1 MRVILKAVIGSGV
14 SATPLDQL
22 RLIRFDG
29 LMMGGS
35 HSNRISFR
43 HVSAWLM
50 LLALVLRL
58 PAPQGWMPNVSGGGT
73 GAFIVIC
80 SVHGQMT
87 VQLDA
92 NGHPVPVNPD
102 EESNKG
108 SSQPPCA
115 FAGLGGLGAVP
126 PTPIVVAAPE
136 FAGEATLSLSATAP
150 VLQRRDGS
158 IGARGPPLRLT

>member
-1 MRVILKAVIGSGV
+1 MST
-14 SATPLDQL
+14 SPLDQL

-29 LMMGGS
+29 MMMGGA

-50 LLALVLRL
+50 LFALMLRL
-58 PAPQGWMPNVSGGGT
+58 PSPQGWMPNVSGGGT
-73 GAFIVIC
+73 GSFIVIC

-102 EESNKG
+102 EKSDKG

-115 FAGLGGLGAVP
+115 FAGLGGLGGALPEPLLIALPTLAGNAPAAFFTAAVALP
-126 PTPIVVAAPE
+126 
-136 FAGEATLSLSATAP
+136 
-150 VLQRRDGS
+150 RRDGPTE
-158 IGARGPPLRLT
+158 ARGPPSA

>member
-1 MRVILKAVIGSGV
+1 
-14 SATPLDQL
+14 
-22 RLIRFDG
+22 
-29 LMMGGS
+29 MGGA

-50 LLALVLRL
+50 LLALLLRL
-58 PAPQGWMPNVSGGGT
+58 PAPQGWMPNVTGVGT

-115 FAGLGGLGAVP
+115 FAGLGGLGGALP
-126 PTPIVVAAPE
+126 ALHQIGLPMP
-136 FAGEATLSLSATAP
+136 AGYAP
-150 VLQRRDGS
+150 VSFHTLAIAHTRRDGPTE
-158 IGARGPPLRLT
+158 ARGPPSA

>member
-1 MRVILKAVIGSGV
+1 
-14 SATPLDQL
+14 
-22 RLIRFDG
+22 LIRFDG
-29 LMMGGS
+29 MMMGRA

-115 FAGLGGLGAVP
+115 FAGIGGLGAAP

-136 FAGEATLSLSATAP
+136 FAGEATLSLSAIAP

>member
-1 MRVILKAVIGSGV
+1 
-14 SATPLDQL
+14 
-22 RLIRFDG
+22 LIRFDG
-29 LMMGGS
+29 MMMGGA

-50 LLALVLRL
+50 LLALLLRL
-58 PAPQGWMPNVSGGGT
+58 PAPQGWMPNVTGGGT

-102 EESNKG
+102 EDSNKG

-115 FAGLGGLGAVP
+115 FAGIGGLGAAP
-126 PTPIVVAAPE
+126 PSPIDVAAAE
-136 FAGEATLSLSATAP
+136 FAGEAPLSIFVAAP
-150 VLQRRDGS
+150 ALQRRNGS

>member
-1 MRVILKAVIGSGV
+1 MDAV
-14 SATPLDQL
+14 
-22 RLIRFDG
+22 
-29 LMMGGS
+29 
-35 HSNRISFR
+35 HSNRFSIR

-58 PAPQGWMPNVSGGGT
+58 PAPEGWMPNFAGSGNGS
-73 GAFIVIC
+73 FIVIC

-102 EESNKG
+102 EKSDKG

-115 FAGLGGLGAVP
+115 FAGLGGLGGALP
-126 PTPIVVAAPE
+126 EPLLIALPTL
-136 FAGEATLSLSATAP
+136 AGSAP
-150 VLQRRDGS
+150 VAFHTAAVALARRDGPTE
-158 IGARGPPLRLT
+158 ARGPPSA

>member
-1 MRVILKAVIGSGV
+1 L
-14 SATPLDQL
+14 T
-22 RLIRFDG
+22 RFDE
-29 LMMGGS
+29 LMMGGV

-115 FAGLGGLGAVP
+115 FAGLGGLGAAP

-136 FAGEATLSLSATAP
+136 LAGDATRSFSATAP

>member
-1 MRVILKAVIGSGV
+1 
-14 SATPLDQL
+14 
-22 RLIRFDG
+22 
-29 LMMGGS
+29 MMDAA

-50 LLALVLRL
+50 LLALLLRL
-58 PAPQGWMPNVSGGGT
+58 PAPQGWMPNVTGGGT

-115 FAGLGGLGAVP
+115 FAGLGGLGGALPEPHQIALPTLAGNAPDSFLTAAV
-126 PTPIVVAAPE
+126 A
-136 FAGEATLSLSATAP
+136 LS
-150 VLQRRDGS
+150 RRDGPTE
-158 IGARGPPLRLT
+158 ARGPPTA

>member
-1 MRVILKAVIGSGV
+1 V
-14 SATPLDQL
+14 SAPPLDQL
-22 RLIRFDG
+22 RLIRFDE
-29 LMMGGS
+29 LMMGGA

-92 NGHPVPVNPD
+92 NGYPVSVNPD
-102 EESNKG
+102 EEPSQG
-108 SSQPPCA
+108 TSQPPCA
-115 FAGLGGLGAVP
+115 FAGLGGLGAAP

-136 FAGEATLSLSATAP
+136 FAGEATLSVSVTAP
-150 VLQRRDGS
+150 AVKRRDGS

>member
-1 MRVILKAVIGSGV
+1 
-14 SATPLDQL
+14 
-22 RLIRFDG
+22 
-29 LMMGGS
+29 MGGA

-50 LLALVLRL
+50 LLALLLRL
-58 PAPQGWMPNVSGGGT
+58 PAPQGWMPNVTGAGT

-115 FAGLGGLGAVP
+115 FAGLGGLGGALP
-126 PTPIVVAAPE
+126 ALHQIGLPMP
-136 FAGEATLSLSATAP
+136 AGYAP
-150 VLQRRDGS
+150 VSFHTLAIAHTRRDGPTE
-158 IGARGPPLRLT
+158 ARGPPSA